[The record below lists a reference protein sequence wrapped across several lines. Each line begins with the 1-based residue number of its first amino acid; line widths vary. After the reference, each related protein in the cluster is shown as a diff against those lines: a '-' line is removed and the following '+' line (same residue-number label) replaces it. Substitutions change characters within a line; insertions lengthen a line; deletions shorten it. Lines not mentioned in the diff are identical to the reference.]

1 MMSMV
6 TILFCLISRDE
17 IINKPI
23 QYETGKDTLYYLVF
37 LDLMERT
44 TNEKDK
50 YEIKDSNLTN
60 ENRDIAKQIKHELA
74 KPFIAL
80 SADSCWKKVLVDS
93 VTRREEK
100 LLIEYCDQC
109 GIGNRL
115 VIVDASWIYLSEP
128 DFKSLELQNRSR
140 FNGIVSSTTDI
151 VGTWWTIRVLI
162 FDPKQKKVIYN
173 HVDRYTQYDN
183 VKPMRKFP
191 GIGHRR
197 FFNRSLK
204 KAKQFLVT
212 HKE

>member
-44 TNEKDK
+44 RNGKDK

-74 KPFIAL
+74 KPFISL

-93 VTRREEK
+93 VTRRDEK

-109 GIGNRL
+109 GIGNKL

-162 FDPKQKKVIYN
+162 FDPKQKKVIYRN
-173 HVDRYTQYDN
+173 IDNYTQYDN
-183 VKPMRKFP
+183 RKPMKKIP
-191 GIGHRR
+191 GISHRR

-204 KAKQFLVT
+204 KANQFLET
-212 HKE
+212 LKE

>member
-1 MMSMV
+1 MARYERNHWHGMSE
-6 TILFCLISRDE
+6 IS
-17 IINKPI
+17 
-23 QYETGKDTLYYLVF
+23 
-37 LDLMERT
+37 
-44 TNEKDK
+44 
-50 YEIKDSNLTN
+50 
-60 ENRDIAKQIKHELA
+60 KHELA

-93 VTRREEK
+93 VTRRDEK